1 MNSVR
6 SHSGA
11 DDIWEFVIRGA
22 DTGKCS
28 LSEKIYELF
37 VETNEIVCYKG
48 VRIKGRGV
56 PLYIFTLQILV
67 LTLIRRLMRAGALP

>member
-1 MNSVR
+1 MAVIYSSQMNSVR
-6 SHSGA
+6 AQSRV

-37 VETNEIVCYKG
+37 VETNETFQ
-48 VRIKGRGV
+48 
-56 PLYIFTLQILV
+56 L
-67 LTLIRRLMRAGALP
+67 